1 MDLSTGDRVRV
12 TEVRFAITD
21 PSYRLVEATQRAS
34 CRFELRDLVPHE
46 GGRFAEF
53 FTLTGA
59 DPERVLAIF
68 DEREELDAALFRTID
83 GCNLI
88 EILVGEDCPVVSLA
102 RQGGIPRLV
111 TAEAGVVRLV
121 AEIPPTTEPTA
132 VVEGFLD
139 DNPTAEL
146 TAKRQRAR
154 LRSLFAPGDF
164 ERAVR
169 CRLTERQYEVIQTAF
184 EEGYYEWPREHT
196 GEDIADDL
204 GITSATFSQHVAMAE
219 RKLLAVL
226 FEDGP

>member
-1 MDLSTGDRVRV
+1 MDATRGDGPRV
-12 TEVRFAITD
+12 TEVRLVLTD
-21 PSYRLVEATQRAS
+21 PSYPLVEATRGAS
-34 CRFELRDLVPHE
+34 CRFEFRDLVPR
-46 GGRFAEF
+46 GGDRFAEF
-53 FTLTGA
+53 STVTGA
-59 DPERVLAIF
+59 DPEHVLARF
-68 DEREELDAALFRTID
+68 DECEELDASLLQSLDGAHLF
-83 GCNLI
+83 
-88 EILVGEDCPVVSLA
+88 EFLVGADRPVVSLA
-102 RQGGIPRLV
+102 RHGGVPRLA

-121 AEIPPTTEPTA
+121 AEIPPPSEPTA

-139 DNPTAEL
+139 DHPSAEL

-154 LRSLFAPGDF
+154 LRSLFGPGDF

-169 CRLTERQYEVIQTAF
+169 SRLTERQYEVIQTAF

-226 FEDGP
+226 FEDGQ